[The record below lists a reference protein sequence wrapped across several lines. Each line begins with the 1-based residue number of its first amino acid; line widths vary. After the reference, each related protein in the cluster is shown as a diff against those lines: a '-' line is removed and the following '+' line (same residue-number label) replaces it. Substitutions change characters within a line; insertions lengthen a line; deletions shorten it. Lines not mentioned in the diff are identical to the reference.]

1 MRAGDLRHRV
11 TLQKQV
17 TAQDQ
22 QTGAMLP
29 PTWVDFATVW
39 ASVEALSAR
48 DLIAAQGAQSE
59 VVARIVIRYRPGVD
73 ATMRALHRG
82 RIYNIH
88 GALPDAKSGLEY
100 LTLPVSEGL
109 NNG

>member
-1 MRAGDLRHRV
+1 
-11 TLQKQV
+11 
-17 TAQDQ
+17 
-22 QTGAMLP
+22 
-29 PTWVDFATVW
+29 
-39 ASVEALSAR
+39 
-48 DLIAAQGAQSE
+48 
-59 VVARIVIRYRPGVD
+59 
-73 ATMRALHRG
+73 MRALHRG

>member
-29 PTWVDFATVW
+29 ATWVDFATVW

-48 DLIAAQGAQSE
+48 DLIAAQGVQSE